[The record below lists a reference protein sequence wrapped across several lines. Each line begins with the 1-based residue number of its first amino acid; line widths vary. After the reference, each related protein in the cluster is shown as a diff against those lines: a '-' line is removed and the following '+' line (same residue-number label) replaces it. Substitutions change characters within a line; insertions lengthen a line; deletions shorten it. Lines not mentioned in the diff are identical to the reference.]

1 MGPKKVGDRKK
12 IYIGIVKDSNNAY
25 IKVAF
30 IPYLSLN
37 FKRITEVTSDPKV
50 PGANLILPTPN
61 IVTKRE
67 LKVLI
72 IFNY

>member
-12 IYIGIVKDSNNAY
+12 IYIGIVKDSNNAC

-37 FKRITEVTSDPKV
+37 FKRITEVTSE
-50 PGANLILPTPN
+50 NRTI
-61 IVTKRE
+61 
-67 LKVLI
+67 
-72 IFNY
+72 